1 MGEEHKELGDVR
13 KTGAH
18 DLVNL
23 FGRDEKKHKKLMIK
37 TKVFKAKEALT
48 CLISKETSNQ

>member
-48 CLISKETSNQ
+48 CLREVIQ

>member
-1 MGEEHKELGDVR
+1 MGGEHKELGDVR

-23 FGRDEKKHKKLMIK
+23 FGGDEIKHKKLMIK
-37 TKVFKAKEALT
+37 TKVFKAKETLT
-48 CLISKETSNQ
+48 CLREVIK